1 MVSLTVSWFCCFEYG
16 CCHINPGDHSFV
28 VRWESEKHEETQDS
42 RASWSRTTRLAMV
55 VWIRCPHSVRPLTTW
70 FPVGDAIHRGTMSL
84 EVGFG
89 SWRPCFPCSC
99 SLLHACS
106 QGCEI
111 PATSCSSH
119 HACCLLP
126 CLPIMTD
133 PYPSGTI
140 SLNKILSST
149 SCSGRGSTGR
159 STHCFCGG
167 PWSSGLSTHAGWL
180 TTPVT
185 PASGDPLASSH
196 P

>member
-1 MVSLTVSWFCCFEYG
+1 MEQNYQTSYGGLNKVSPQCETPDYLVPSWWCYPQRNYVTGGGFWELKALLSLQLLPASCC
-16 CCHINPGDHSFV
+16 S
-28 VRWESEKHEETQDS
+28 K
-42 RASWSRTTRLAMV
+42 
-55 VWIRCPHSVRPLTTW
+55 
-70 FPVGDAIHRGTMSL
+70 
-84 EVGFG
+84 
-89 SWRPCFPCSC
+89 
-99 SLLHACS
+99 
-106 QGCEI
+106 GCEI